1 MPEQES
7 LKENP
12 ITPGAAEIDAVAEA
26 IQTGGIKNIA
36 ALVLAALAAGAPPMD
51 VLNAGM
57 IDAMSLV
64 GERFSRGDAFVPEML
79 VSART
84 MKRGVETLKP
94 YLNVGV
100 VGANGKVV
108 IGTVAG
114 DLHDIGK
121 NLVAMMLE
129 SSGFE
134 VIDLGIDVPVER
146 FVETVRAEA
155 NVRIVALSTLL
166 TTTMPAMRRAVESL
180 NALEN
185 RSSFR
190 VMVGGAPITE
200 EFALAVG
207 ADAYSPDAAAAAAL
221 ARTFVEKKV

>member
-1 MPEQES
+1 MSEQIPAREDTV
-7 LKENP
+7 
-12 ITPGAAEIDAVAEA
+12 IRGATEIAAVADA
-26 IQTGGIKNIA
+26 IQTGGVKEIS

-57 IDAMSLV
+57 IGAMSLV

-94 YLNVGV
+94 YLSGGA

-134 VIDLGIDVPVER
+134 VIDLGIDVPVGK
-146 FVETVRAEA
+146 FVDTVRAES

-180 NALEN
+180 NGLEN
-185 RSSFR
+185 RASFR

-200 EFALAVG
+200 EFALAIG

-221 ARTFVEKKV
+221 ARKFIEK